1 MKAAILLLVV
11 FILFVS
17 FAYAQQS
24 DAIQEKF
31 KQAEQL
37 KVLQQKDNQPTAV
50 LPQGKQSEQ
59 PSQMPTD
66 RKTAPETPP
75 PAQIS
80 TTTTPAP
87 SAQANAQEV
96 VTPPAQVPAPPAPT
110 ASAAAKVSMIGEKI
124 TFNDSEWIVT
134 DAQIKGKSMK
144 SNNPFQEDA
153 TTEGKFVIVAFKIK
167 NLSNKEERILDTP
180 KIVDSQGREFRE
192 YDKGSFYIPE
202 NGKTLI
208 MDALPSGLQKQ
219 FYAVYEV
226 ADDAK
231 GFKFQA
237 RALSING
244 DKKLLDLG
252 L

>member
-1 MKAAILLLVV
+1 MKAAILLLAM

-17 FAYAQQS
+17 SAYAQQT

-59 PSQMPTD
+59 PSQSPAD
-66 RKTAPETPP
+66 QKTAPGTPP

-80 TTTTPAP
+80 TTTIPAPAQAKAPEVAQPPAQAAAPPAP
-87 SAQANAQEV
+87 SA
-96 VTPPAQVPAPPAPT
+96 P
-110 ASAAAKVSMIGEKI
+110 AAAKVSMIGEKI

-153 TTEGKFVIVAFKIK
+153 TTEGKFVIVAYKVK

-192 YDKGSFYIPE
+192 YDKGAFYIPE